1 MPLLD
6 STSSIFLFVHED
18 LLVYCSQFLVR
29 IFVNSSRFTLLLN
42 AKGYYLVIYDDSNG
56 YWNTGGSVSDSATWL
71 VNLLYIVYRTR
82 SIVLEWRRHISFGFL
97 ANKFNW
103 FRLHYSISVIKN
115 CEITCHVYCYDAI
128 YDNTWNPSNQATNYL
143 EHKDNGLD

>member
-6 STSSIFLFVHED
+6 STSSTFLFVHED

-82 SIVLEWRRHISFGFL
+82 SIVLE
-97 ANKFNW
+97 
-103 FRLHYSISVIKN
+103 
-115 CEITCHVYCYDAI
+115 
-128 YDNTWNPSNQATNYL
+128 
-143 EHKDNGLD
+143 